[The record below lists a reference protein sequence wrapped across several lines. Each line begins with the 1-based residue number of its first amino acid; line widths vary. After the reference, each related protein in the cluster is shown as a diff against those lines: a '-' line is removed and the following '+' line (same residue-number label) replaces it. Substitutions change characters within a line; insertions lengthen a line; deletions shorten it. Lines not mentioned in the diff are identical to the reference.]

1 MWAIRIK
8 FACLIQTAPVAGDLT
23 GSALALD
30 VRHVAPHLSV
40 RNCIYCERESSLVF
54 HFARGP
60 HEGADGGAGES
71 SAHADAPDSGSS
83 EFFDRIRGALQAHD
97 DVDGL
102 GNGDAN
108 LANGFTS
115 DYGNATILARFGET
129 PHDIEPPG

>member
-1 MWAIRIK
+1 MRKSIR
-8 FACLIQTAPVAGDLT
+8 
-23 GSALALD
+23 
-30 VRHVAPHLSV
+30 
-40 RNCIYCERESSLVF
+40 CEGKSSFVF
-54 HFARGP
+54 HFARSS
-60 HEGADGGAGES
+60 HECSKGGAGES
-71 SAHADAPDSGSS
+71 SSHADPLYSDSIQ
-83 EFFDRIRGALQAHD
+83 FFNGKCSALQAHD